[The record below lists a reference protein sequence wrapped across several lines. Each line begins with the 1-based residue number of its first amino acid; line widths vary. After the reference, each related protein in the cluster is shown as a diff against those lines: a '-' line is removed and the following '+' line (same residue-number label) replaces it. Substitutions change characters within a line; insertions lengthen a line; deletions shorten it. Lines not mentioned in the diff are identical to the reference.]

1 MINKIIEV
9 AMRERLLTLLGALVV
24 VALGVFSF
32 TRLPIDAFPDVSPV
46 LVQIFTESEGLAPEE
61 VEKLITY
68 PVEVAMNGL
77 PGITRVQSI
86 STFGLSVVS
95 IYFEDDVDI
104 YFARQLVF
112 ERLEAARA
120 DIPEGMGDPEM
131 GPITT
136 GLGQVY
142 QYIVEG
148 EGYDLMELRT
158 IQDWIVKFQLR
169 TVPGVTD
176 VLSFGGK
183 VRQYQILV
191 EPHELLNYNV
201 TLDQLLEAV
210 RANNLNAG
218 GSFLEKGSEEYL
230 VRGLGWVET
239 LEDIENI
246 KIAEHQGVPIYV
258 GDVAKVTFGP
268 EIRRG
273 VVTMNGE
280 GEVVSGI
287 VLKLIFTNTSKVID
301 AVKKKV
307 EEINKSLPPGVR
319 VRPFYDQADLVTKAI
334 DTVKDA
340 LLEGGVLVVAVLLL
354 FLGNF
359 RSAVIVTLT
368 LPLAVL
374 VAFILMNQLDMSA
387 NLMSLGGLA
396 IGIGMMVD
404 GAVVMVENIF
414 RHLTERTE
422 ADSPAKRTHVILE
435 AAREVGRP
443 IVFAISIII
452 IVFLPLF
459 TLQEVEGKLFSPM
472 AFTIS
477 FALAGSLIIA
487 LTVVPVL
494 CSLLLTRRLRH
505 KENVILRTIRRMYR
519 PALEKVVDHRGVTVA
534 VALVLLV
541 LSLALFPFLGS
552 EFVPILDEG
561 SILVR
566 VTTAPSTSLVETT
579 NIAQKLEKI
588 LLGFPEVKNVISKI
602 GRAELGG
609 DPEPVNNAE
618 LFIELAP
625 QDEWRTADTKE
636 DLIAAM
642 EARLSQFPG
651 LLLNFS
657 QPIAMRVDELI
668 SGVRAQIAIKLF
680 GDDLET
686 LLQKGNE
693 IAAVVRNVPG
703 AADVQVE
710 QVAGQ
715 PYVQIKIDR
724 RRIARYGINV
734 SEVQQVVRALIGG
747 TAVGQVFE
755 GQKRYDI
762 FVRLQKPFRKDVEAI
777 KNILVSAPDGRNI
790 TLAQLATVS
799 TVIGPKQ
806 ISREA
811 NQRRLV
817 IQLNVR
823 GRDMGGFVEEAR
835 RRVQENVELPPG
847 YFITWGGQFENQQR
861 AMRRLAVIVPLTIG
875 LIYLMLFLTFD
886 SGKQAFLIILNVPF
900 ALVGGIV
907 ALFFSG
913 QYLSVPASV
922 GFIALFGV
930 AVLNGVVMVSY
941 INQLRL
947 EGQELRQAV
956 INGAML
962 RLRPVLM
969 TALVASLGLIPLLLS
984 TGTGSEVQ
992 RPLATVVIGGL
1003 VTSTLLTLFVL
1014 PTIYGWFEKERVGV
1028 EI

>member
-1 MINKIIEV
+1 MINKIIEM
-9 AMRERLLTLLGALVV
+9 AMRERLLTALLAAVII
-24 VALGVFSF
+24 AAGVTSYQK
-32 TRLPIDAFPDVSPV
+32 LPIDAFPDVSPV
-46 LVQIFTESEGLAPEE
+46 LVQIFTEAEGLAPEE

-68 PVEVAMNGL
+68 PIEVAMNGL
-77 PGITRVQSI
+77 PDITRIQSI

-95 IYFEDDVDI
+95 IYFKDDVDI

-112 ERLEAARA
+112 ERLETARSE
-120 DIPEGMGDPEM
+120 IPEGMGDPEM

-148 EGYDLMELRT
+148 EGYDLMELRS

-183 VRQYQILV
+183 VRQYQV
-191 EPHELLNYNV
+191 QVDPNELLNHNV
-201 TLDQLLEAV
+201 TLDELIQAIES
-210 RANNLNAG
+210 NNLNAG
-218 GSFLEKGSEEYL
+218 GSFIVRGAEEYII
-230 VRGLGWVET
+230 RGIGWTQT
-239 LEDIENI
+239 LENI
-246 KIAEHQGVPIYV
+246 KNIVVAERNGVPIYV
-258 GDVAKVTFGP
+258 SQLADVTFGP

-273 VVTMNGE
+273 IVTRNAE
-280 GEVVSGI
+280 GEVVAGI
-287 VLKLIFTNTSKVID
+287 VLKLIFTNTSKVIAD
-301 AVKKKV
+301 IKAKV
-307 EEINKSLPPGVR
+307 EQINKSLPPGVR
-319 VRPFYDQADLVTKAI
+319 VRPFYDQADLVKKAT
-334 DTVKDA
+334 DTVKNA
-340 LLEGGVLVVAVLLL
+340 LLEGGILVVLVLVL
-354 FLGNF
+354 FLGNL
-359 RSAVIVTLT
+359 RSALVVTLT
-368 LPLAVL
+368 LPLSVL
-374 VAFILMNQLDMSA
+374 IAFFLMDQFNMSA

-414 RHLTERTE
+414 RHLTERRDQTE
-422 ADSPAKRTHVILE
+422 PLHIILE

-459 TLQEVEGKLFSPM
+459 TLQEVEGKMFSPM
-472 AFTIS
+472 AYTIS
-477 FALAGSLIIA
+477 FAMAGSLLIA
-487 LTVVPVL
+487 LTIVPVA
-494 CSLLLTRRLRH
+494 CSFLLTRGLKHR
-505 KENVILRTIRRMYR
+505 ENPLMRVLKRGYRPILREAIRRR
-519 PALEKVVDHRGVTVA
+519 RLVVTA
-534 VALVLLV
+534 AVLL
-541 LSLALFPFLGS
+541 LLGSLALFPFLGT

-561 SILVR
+561 SIVIR
-566 VTTAPSTSLVETT
+566 VTTAPSTSLDETT
-579 NIAQKLEKI
+579 LITRRLEEM
-588 LLGFPEVKNVISKI
+588 LLAFPEVKNVISKI

-609 DPEPVNNAE
+609 DPEPVNNSE
-618 LFIELAP
+618 IFVELAP
-625 QDEWRTADTKE
+625 PDQWKTARSKTE
-636 DLIAAM
+636 LIEKM

-651 LLLNFS
+651 ILLNFS

-680 GDDLET
+680 GEDLDV
-686 LLQKGNE
+686 LLEKGNQ
-693 IAAVVRNVPG
+693 IAAVVSQVPG

-710 QVAGQ
+710 QVAGKPQ
-715 PYVQIKIDR
+715 VQIKIDR
-724 RRIARYGINV
+724 DRIARYGINV
-734 SEVQQVVRALIGG
+734 KDVQDVIRALIGG
-747 TAVGQVFE
+747 TSVGQVFE

-762 FVRLQKPFRKDVEAI
+762 FIRLKEPYRKDIEAI
-777 KNILVSAPDGRNI
+777 RNLLISAPNGRRI
-790 TLAQLATVS
+790 PLAQLAHIE

-835 RRVQENVELPPG
+835 RLVEEKVDLPPG
-847 YFITWGGQFENQQR
+847 YFVTWGGQFENQQR
-861 AMRRLAVIVPLTIG
+861 AMRRLSIIVPLTIG
-875 LIYLMLFLTFD
+875 LIYLMLFLTFN
-886 SGKQAFLIILNVPF
+886 SGRQAALIILNVPF
-900 ALVGGIV
+900 AMVGGIV
-907 ALFFSG
+907 SLYISG

-930 AVLNGVVMVSY
+930 AVLNGVVLVSY
-941 INQLRL
+941 INQLRR
-947 EGQELRQAV
+947 EGQSLEDAV

-969 TALVASLGLIPLLLS
+969 TALVASLGLVPLLLS

-992 RPLATVVIGGL
+992 RPLATVVVGGL
-1003 VTSTLLTLFVL
+1003 VTSTLLTLLVL
-1014 PTIYGWFEKERVGV
+1014 PTIYGWFEKEEPVI

>member
-1 MINKIIEV
+1 MINKIIEM
-9 AMRERLLTLLGALVV
+9 AMRERLLTALLAAVII
-24 VALGVFSF
+24 AAGVTSYQK
-32 TRLPIDAFPDVSPV
+32 LPIDAFPDVSPV
-46 LVQIFTESEGLAPEE
+46 LVQIFTEAEGLAPEE

-68 PVEVAMNGL
+68 PIEVAMNGL
-77 PGITRVQSI
+77 PDITRIQSI

-95 IYFEDDVDI
+95 IYFKDDVDI

-112 ERLEAARA
+112 ERLETARSE
-120 DIPEGMGDPEM
+120 IPEGMGDPEM

-148 EGYDLMELRT
+148 EGYDLMELRS

-183 VRQYQILV
+183 VRQYQV
-191 EPHELLNYNV
+191 QVDPNELLSHNV
-201 TLDQLLEAV
+201 TLDELI
-210 RANNLNAG
+210 RAIESNNLNAG
-218 GSFLEKGSEEYL
+218 GSFIVRGAEEYII
-230 VRGLGWVET
+230 RGIGWTQT
-239 LEDIENI
+239 LEDIKNI
-246 KIAEHQGVPIYV
+246 VVAERNGVPIYV
-258 GDVAKVTFGP
+258 SQLADVTFGP

-273 VVTMNGE
+273 IVTRNAE
-280 GEVVSGI
+280 GEVVAGI
-287 VLKLIFTNTSKVID
+287 VLKLIFTNTSRVIAD
-301 AVKKKV
+301 IKAKV
-307 EEINKSLPPGVR
+307 EQINKSLPPGVR
-319 VRPFYDQADLVTKAI
+319 VRPFYDQADLVKKAT
-334 DTVKDA
+334 DTVKNA
-340 LLEGGVLVVAVLLL
+340 LLEGGILVVLVLVL
-354 FLGNF
+354 FLGNL
-359 RSAVIVTLT
+359 RSALVVTLT
-368 LPLAVL
+368 LPLSVL
-374 VAFILMNQLDMSA
+374 IAFFLMDQFNMSA

-414 RHLTERTE
+414 RHLTERRDQTE
-422 ADSPAKRTHVILE
+422 PLHIILE

-459 TLQEVEGKLFSPM
+459 TLQEVEGKMFSPM
-472 AFTIS
+472 AYTIS
-477 FALAGSLIIA
+477 FAMAGSLLIA
-487 LTVVPVL
+487 LTIVPVA
-494 CSLLLTRRLRH
+494 CSFLLTRGLKHR
-505 KENVILRTIRRMYR
+505 ENPLMRVLKRGYRPILRGAIRRR
-519 PALEKVVDHRGVTVA
+519 RLVVTA
-534 VALVLLV
+534 AVLL
-541 LSLALFPFLGS
+541 LLGSLALFPFLGT

-561 SILVR
+561 SIVIR
-566 VTTAPSTSLVETT
+566 VTTAPSTSLDETT
-579 NIAQKLEKI
+579 LITRRLEEM
-588 LLGFPEVKNVISKI
+588 LLEFPEVKNVISKI

-609 DPEPVNNAE
+609 DPEPVNNSE
-618 LFIELAP
+618 IFVELAP
-625 QDEWRTADTKE
+625 PDQWKTARTKTE
-636 DLIAAM
+636 LIEKM

-651 LLLNFS
+651 ILLNFS

-680 GDDLET
+680 GEDLDV
-686 LLQKGNE
+686 LLEKGNQ
-693 IAAVVRNVPG
+693 IAAVVSQVPG

-710 QVAGQ
+710 QVAGKPQ
-715 PYVQIKIDR
+715 VQIKIDR
-724 RRIARYGINV
+724 DRIARYGINV
-734 SEVQQVVRALIGG
+734 KDVQDVIRALIGG
-747 TAVGQVFE
+747 TSVGQVFE

-762 FVRLQKPFRKDVEAI
+762 FIRLKEPYRKDIEAI
-777 KNILVSAPDGRNI
+777 RNLLISAPNGRRI
-790 TLAQLATVS
+790 PLAQLAHIE

-835 RRVQENVELPPG
+835 RMVEEKVDLPPG
-847 YFITWGGQFENQQR
+847 YFVTWGGQFENQQR
-861 AMRRLAVIVPLTIG
+861 AMRRLSIIVPLTIG
-875 LIYLMLFLTFD
+875 LIYLMLFLTFN
-886 SGKQAFLIILNVPF
+886 SGRQAALIILNVPF
-900 ALVGGIV
+900 AMVGGIV
-907 ALFFSG
+907 SLYISG

-930 AVLNGVVMVSY
+930 AVLNGVVLVSY
-941 INQLRL
+941 INQLRR
-947 EGQELRQAV
+947 EGQSLEDAV

-969 TALVASLGLIPLLLS
+969 TALVASLGLVPLLLS

-992 RPLATVVIGGL
+992 RPLATVVVGGL
-1003 VTSTLLTLFVL
+1003 VTSTLLTLLVL
-1014 PTIYGWFEKERVGV
+1014 PTIYGWFEKEEPVI

>member
-1 MINKIIEV
+1 MINKIIEM
-9 AMRERLLTLLGALVV
+9 AMRERLLTALLAAVII
-24 VALGVFSF
+24 AAGVTSYQK
-32 TRLPIDAFPDVSPV
+32 LPIDAFPDVSPV
-46 LVQIFTESEGLAPEE
+46 LVQIFTEAEGLAPEE

-68 PVEVAMNGL
+68 PIEVAMNGL
-77 PGITRVQSI
+77 PDITRIQSI

-95 IYFEDDVDI
+95 IYFKDDVDI

-112 ERLEAARA
+112 ERLETARSE
-120 DIPEGMGDPEM
+120 IPEGMGDPEM

-148 EGYDLMELRT
+148 EGYDLMELRS

-183 VRQYQILV
+183 VRQYQV
-191 EPHELLNYNV
+191 QVDPNELLNHNV
-201 TLDQLLEAV
+201 TLDELIQAIES
-210 RANNLNAG
+210 NNLNAG
-218 GSFLEKGSEEYL
+218 GSFIVRGAEEYII
-230 VRGLGWVET
+230 RGIGWTQT
-239 LEDIENI
+239 LEDIKNI
-246 KIAEHQGVPIYV
+246 VVAERNGVPIYV
-258 GDVAKVTFGP
+258 SQLADVTFGP

-273 VVTMNGE
+273 IVTRNAE
-280 GEVVSGI
+280 GEVVAGI
-287 VLKLIFTNTSKVID
+287 VLKLIFTNTSKVIAD
-301 AVKKKV
+301 IKAKV
-307 EEINKSLPPGVR
+307 EQINKSLPPGVR
-319 VRPFYDQADLVTKAI
+319 VRPFYDQADLVKKAT
-334 DTVKDA
+334 DTVKNA
-340 LLEGGVLVVAVLLL
+340 LLEGGILVVLVLVL
-354 FLGNF
+354 FLGNL
-359 RSAVIVTLT
+359 RSALVVTLT
-368 LPLAVL
+368 LPLSVL
-374 VAFILMNQLDMSA
+374 IAFFLMDQFNMSA

-414 RHLTERTE
+414 RHLTERRDQTE
-422 ADSPAKRTHVILE
+422 PLHIILE

-459 TLQEVEGKLFSPM
+459 TLQEVEGKMFSPM
-472 AFTIS
+472 AYTIS
-477 FALAGSLIIA
+477 FAMAGSLLIA
-487 LTVVPVL
+487 LTIVPVA
-494 CSLLLTRRLRH
+494 CSFLLTRGLKHR
-505 KENVILRTIRRMYR
+505 ENPLMRVLKRGYRPILREAIRRR
-519 PALEKVVDHRGVTVA
+519 RLVVTA
-534 VALVLLV
+534 AVLL
-541 LSLALFPFLGS
+541 LLGSLALFPFLGT

-561 SILVR
+561 SIVIR
-566 VTTAPSTSLVETT
+566 VTTAPSTSLDETT
-579 NIAQKLEKI
+579 LITRRLEEM
-588 LLGFPEVKNVISKI
+588 LLAFPEVKNVISKI

-609 DPEPVNNAE
+609 DPEPVNNSE
-618 LFIELAP
+618 IFVELAP
-625 QDEWRTADTKE
+625 PDQWKTARSKTK
-636 DLIAAM
+636 LIEKM

-651 LLLNFS
+651 ILLNFS

-680 GDDLET
+680 GEDLDV
-686 LLQKGNE
+686 LLEKGNQ
-693 IAAVVRNVPG
+693 IAAVVSQVPG

-710 QVAGQ
+710 QVAGKPQ
-715 PYVQIKIDR
+715 VQIKIDR
-724 RRIARYGINV
+724 DRIARYGINV
-734 SEVQQVVRALIGG
+734 KDVQDVIRALIGG
-747 TAVGQVFE
+747 TSVGQVFE

-762 FVRLQKPFRKDVEAI
+762 FIRLKEPYRKDIEAI
-777 KNILVSAPDGRNI
+777 RNLLISAPNGRRI
-790 TLAQLATVS
+790 PLAQLAHIE

-835 RRVQENVELPPG
+835 RLVEEKVDLPPG
-847 YFITWGGQFENQQR
+847 YFVTWGGQFENQQR
-861 AMRRLAVIVPLTIG
+861 AMRRLSIIVPLTIG
-875 LIYLMLFLTFD
+875 LIYLMLFLTFN
-886 SGKQAFLIILNVPF
+886 SGRQAALIILNVPF
-900 ALVGGIV
+900 AMVGGIV
-907 ALFFSG
+907 SLYISG

-930 AVLNGVVMVSY
+930 AVLNGVVLVSY
-941 INQLRL
+941 INQLRR
-947 EGQELRQAV
+947 EGQSLEDAV

-969 TALVASLGLIPLLLS
+969 TALVASLGLVPLLLS

-992 RPLATVVIGGL
+992 RPLATVVVGGL
-1003 VTSTLLTLFVL
+1003 VTSTLLTLLVL
-1014 PTIYGWFEKERVGV
+1014 PTIYGWFEKEEPVI

>member
-1 MINKIIEV
+1 MINKIIEM
-9 AMRERLLTLLGALVV
+9 AMRERLLTALLAAVII
-24 VALGVFSF
+24 AAGVTSYQK
-32 TRLPIDAFPDVSPV
+32 LPIDAFPDVSPV
-46 LVQIFTESEGLAPEE
+46 LVQIFTEAEGLAPEE

-68 PVEVAMNGL
+68 PIEVAMNGL
-77 PGITRVQSI
+77 PDITRIQSI

-95 IYFEDDVDI
+95 IYFKDDVDI

-112 ERLEAARA
+112 ERLETARSE
-120 DIPEGMGDPEM
+120 IPEGMGDPEM

-148 EGYDLMELRT
+148 EGYDLMELRS

-183 VRQYQILV
+183 VRQYQV
-191 EPHELLNYNV
+191 QVDPNELLSHNV
-201 TLDQLLEAV
+201 TLDELI
-210 RANNLNAG
+210 RAIESNNLNAG
-218 GSFLEKGSEEYL
+218 GSFIVRGAEEYII
-230 VRGLGWVET
+230 RGIGWTQT
-239 LEDIENI
+239 LEDIKNI
-246 KIAEHQGVPIYV
+246 VVAERNGVPIYV
-258 GDVAKVTFGP
+258 SQLADVTFGP

-273 VVTMNGE
+273 IVTRNAE
-280 GEVVSGI
+280 GEVVAGI
-287 VLKLIFTNTSKVID
+287 VLKLIFTNTSRVIAD
-301 AVKKKV
+301 IKAKV
-307 EEINKSLPPGVR
+307 EQINKSLPPGVR
-319 VRPFYDQADLVTKAI
+319 VRPFYDQADLVKKAT
-334 DTVKDA
+334 DTVKNA
-340 LLEGGVLVVAVLLL
+340 LLEGGILVVLVLVL
-354 FLGNF
+354 FLGNL
-359 RSAVIVTLT
+359 RSALVVTLT
-368 LPLAVL
+368 LPLSVL
-374 VAFILMNQLDMSA
+374 IAFFLMDQFNMSA

-414 RHLTERTE
+414 RHLTERRDQTE
-422 ADSPAKRTHVILE
+422 PLHIILE

-459 TLQEVEGKLFSPM
+459 TLQEVEGKMFSPM
-472 AFTIS
+472 AYTIS
-477 FALAGSLIIA
+477 FAMAGSLLIA
-487 LTVVPVL
+487 LTIVPVA
-494 CSLLLTRRLRH
+494 CSFLLTRGLKHR
-505 KENVILRTIRRMYR
+505 ENPLMRVLKRGYRPILRGAIRRR
-519 PALEKVVDHRGVTVA
+519 RLVVTA
-534 VALVLLV
+534 AVLL
-541 LSLALFPFLGS
+541 LLGSLALFPFLGT

-561 SILVR
+561 SIVIR
-566 VTTAPSTSLVETT
+566 VTTAPSTSLDETT
-579 NIAQKLEKI
+579 LITRRLEEM
-588 LLGFPEVKNVISKI
+588 LLEFPEVKNVISKI

-609 DPEPVNNAE
+609 DPEPVNNSE
-618 LFIELAP
+618 IFVELAP
-625 QDEWRTADTKE
+625 PDQWKTARTKTE
-636 DLIAAM
+636 LIEKM

-651 LLLNFS
+651 ILLNFS

-680 GDDLET
+680 GEDLDV
-686 LLQKGNE
+686 LLEKGNQ
-693 IAAVVRNVPG
+693 IAAVVSQVPG

-710 QVAGQ
+710 QVAGKPQ
-715 PYVQIKIDR
+715 VQIKIDR
-724 RRIARYGINV
+724 DRIARYGINV
-734 SEVQQVVRALIGG
+734 KDVQDVIRALIGG
-747 TAVGQVFE
+747 TSVGQVFE

-762 FVRLQKPFRKDVEAI
+762 FIRLKEPYRKDIEAI
-777 KNILVSAPDGRNI
+777 RNLLISAPNGRRI
-790 TLAQLATVS
+790 PLAQLAHIE

-835 RRVQENVELPPG
+835 RLVEEKVDLPPG
-847 YFITWGGQFENQQR
+847 YFVTWGGQFENQQR
-861 AMRRLAVIVPLTIG
+861 AMRRLSIIVPLTIG
-875 LIYLMLFLTFD
+875 LIYLMLFLTFN
-886 SGKQAFLIILNVPF
+886 SGRQAALIILNVPF
-900 ALVGGIV
+900 AMVGGIV
-907 ALFFSG
+907 SLYISG

-930 AVLNGVVMVSY
+930 AVLNGVVLVSY
-941 INQLRL
+941 INQLRR
-947 EGQELRQAV
+947 EGQSLEDAV

-969 TALVASLGLIPLLLS
+969 TALVASLGLVPLLLS

-992 RPLATVVIGGL
+992 RPLATVVVGGL
-1003 VTSTLLTLFVL
+1003 VTSTLLTLLVL
-1014 PTIYGWFEKERVGV
+1014 PTIYGWFEKEEPVI

>member
-1 MINKIIEV
+1 MTV
-9 AMRERLLTLLGALVV
+9 LFVLVIL
-24 VALGVFSF
+24 ALGYFSF
-32 TRLPIDAFPDVSPV
+32 TKLPIDAFPDVSPV

-61 VEKLITY
+61 VEKLVTY
-68 PVEVAMNGL
+68 PIEVAMNGL

-86 STFGLSVVS
+86 STFGLSIVS
-95 IYFEDDVDI
+95 IYFKDDVDI

-112 ERLEAARA
+112 ERLEAARNE
-120 DIPEGMGDPEM
+120 IPEGMGNPEM

-148 EGYDLMELRT
+148 EGYDLMQLRT

-169 TVPGVTD
+169 TVPGVTY
-176 VLSFGGK
+176 VLSFGGN
-183 VRQYQILV
+183 VRQYQIQV
-191 EPHELLNYNV
+191 DPHELLNYNI
-201 TLDQLLEAV
+201 TLDELLEAV
-210 RANNLNAG
+210 KAYNVNAG
-218 GSFLEKGSEEYL
+218 GSYIEKGAEEYL
-230 VRGLGWVET
+230 VRGLGWVES
-239 LEDIENI
+239 LQDIEKI
-246 KIAEHQGVPIYV
+246 KISMHNGVPVYV
-258 GDVAKVTFGP
+258 QDVATVIFGP

-273 VVTMNGE
+273 LVTRNGE

-287 VLKLIFTNTSKVID
+287 VLKLIATNTSQVID

-307 EEINKSLPPGVR
+307 EEINKRLPEGVE
-319 VRPFYDQADLVTKAI
+319 VRPFYDQADLVAKAI
-334 DTVKDA
+334 GTVTDA
-340 LLEGGVLVVAVLLL
+340 LLESGVLVIVVLLL

-359 RSAVIVTLT
+359 RSALIVTLT
-368 LPLAVL
+368 LPLSL
-374 VAFILMNQLDMSA
+374 LIAFILMNLLDMSA

-404 GAVVMVENIF
+404 GSVVMVENIY
-414 RHLTERTE
+414 RHLSERNVSDPETK
-422 ADSPAKRTHVILE
+422 PLHVILL

-472 AFTIS
+472 AYTIS
-477 FALAGSLIIA
+477 FAMAGSLIIA
-487 LTVVPVL
+487 LTVVPVF
-494 CSLLLTRRLRH
+494 CSFLLTKGV
-505 KENVILRTIRRMYR
+505 KEKDNFILRGIKKVYR
-519 PALEKVVDHRGVTVA
+519 PLLEKTVGHRGMTVTI
-534 VALVLLV
+534 ALVLLA
-541 LSLALFPFLGS
+541 LSLGLFPFLGS

-566 VTTAPSTSLVETT
+566 VAAPPSTSLAETQVVSQE
-579 NIAQKLEKI
+579 IEKA
-588 LLGFPEVKNVISKI
+588 LLKFPEVKNVISKV

-609 DPEPVNNAE
+609 DPEPVNNSEIFLEITPYEEWKTAKNK
-618 LFIELAP
+618 
-625 QDEWRTADTKE
+625 DE
-636 DLIAAM
+636 LIAKL
-642 EARLSQFPG
+642 EKELSQFPG

-680 GDDLET
+680 GDDMDV
-686 LLQKGNE
+686 LLDKGNQ
-693 IAAVVRNVPG
+693 ISAIVRNVSG

-710 QVAGQ
+710 QVSGQ

-724 RRIARYGINV
+724 RKIARYGINV
-734 SEVQQVVRALIGG
+734 GEVQDVVRSLIGG
-747 TAVGQVFE
+747 TTAGQVFE
-755 GQKRYDI
+755 GQQRYDI
-762 FVRLQKPFRKDVEAI
+762 FVRLQKPFRKDIEAI
-777 KNILVSAPDGRNI
+777 KNILVSAPGGRN
-790 TLAQLATVS
+790 LPLSQLASVES
-799 TVIGPKQ
+799 IIGPKQ

-835 RRVQENVELPPG
+835 RRVEERVDFPPG
-847 YFITWGGQFENQQR
+847 YFVTWGGQFENQQR
-861 AMRRLAVIVPLTIG
+861 AMRRLAVIVPLTIS
-875 LIYLMLFLTFD
+875 LIFLILFLTFD
-886 SGKQAFLIILNVPF
+886 SGKQAFMIILNVPF
-900 ALVGGIV
+900 AMIGGIV
-907 ALFFSG
+907 ALFLSG

-930 AVLNGVVMVSY
+930 AVLNGVVLVSY
-941 INQLRL
+941 INQLRM
-947 EGQELRQAV
+947 EGHSLQDAV
-956 INGAML
+956 VNGAML

-969 TALVASLGLIPLLLS
+969 TALVASLGLVPLLLS

-1014 PTIYGWFEKERVGV
+1014 PAIYGWFEKERAVV